1 MANLSNIN
9 NKFIVEDS
17 GDVGI
22 GVTAA
27 TSKLHLRDPG
37 VNSDVGI
44 KIGNDSRDWNLKV
57 MGSVSDSLQFFTHDN
72 SNVMTILP
80 SGNVGIGTNS
90 PDAKLHIYGSSSLSE
105 MYLGEDA
112 AADKAGILK
121 YTQGD
126 GSGTGVI
133 TLSHWGNTST
143 TQSLAIKYGGNVG
156 IGTISPQANLHI
168 DANSGILT
176 QEILKVKGGGSGGA
190 YGFLVEANNGD
201 DLFKVDTSTYN
212 CYFPSSFT
220 KVGIGTD
227 SPDAKL
233 EVEGNINSGFYSVF
247 AKNTN
252 AGSSAFVS
260 KKWLNDDA
268 AFGEIWRNSSTRSS
282 GGQQALSF
290 NMYNSNDINFWSGAS
305 HTMALVGNNVGIGTD
320 SPSYGKLQIDQ
331 TSGNNLTLRKGTG
344 TAAVAFGG
352 VTNNEATFLIEGH
365 PAASGFKLYNGAGT
379 LASPTWTAGMDFYD
393 GGRLHPYG
401 GVFLGSSNTS
411 NLLNDYEEGTWTP
424 VLQGGS
430 VTGAATYSTQLGKY
444 TKIGRLVTFWFSI
457 TWTTHTGSGTAQVAG
472 LPFASGNG
480 SQTPACGVFTY
491 KEPFTANNVPNGGII
506 SSAGTIWYHWQVPVG
521 GGISSGIPLIS
532 DVNGKELQVNG
543 QYYTA

>member
-227 SPDAKL
+227 SP
-233 EVEGNINSGFYSVF
+233 N
-247 AKNTN
+247 
-252 AGSSAFVS
+252 
-260 KKWLNDDA
+260 
-268 AFGEIWRNSSTRSS
+268 
-282 GGQQALSF
+282 
-290 NMYNSNDINFWSGAS
+290 
-305 HTMALVGNNVGIGTD
+305 
-320 SPSYGKLQIDQ
+320 YGKLQIDQ
-331 TSGNNLTLRKGTG
+331 TAGNNLTLRKGIG
-344 TAAVAFGG
+344 YAAIAFGG
-352 VTNNEATFLIEGH
+352 VTNNEATFLIEGN
-365 PAASGFKLYNGAGT
+365 ANQGFKIYNGTGT

-393 GGRLHPYG
+393 GGRLYPYG

-424 VLQGGS
+424 TIVSFG
-430 VTGAATYSTQLGKY
+430 GAAATLSTANGTF
-444 TKIGRLVTFWFSI
+444 TKIGRKVFLNYDVRMSSKASM
-457 TWTTHTGSGTAQVAG
+457 TGAYVLLGG
-472 LPFASGNG
+472 LPFNHPTTHNG
-480 SQTPACGVFTY
+480 T
-491 KEPFTANNVPNGGII
+491 
-506 SSAGTIWYHWQVPVG
+506 GTIDFFNNMTTAFSSMAWDTTSTGNVCWLVG
-521 GGISSGIPLIS
+521 VKGTSATSSVYVTVAEIS
-532 DVNGKELQVNG
+532 DTTQFKGTII
-543 QYYTA
+543 YHT